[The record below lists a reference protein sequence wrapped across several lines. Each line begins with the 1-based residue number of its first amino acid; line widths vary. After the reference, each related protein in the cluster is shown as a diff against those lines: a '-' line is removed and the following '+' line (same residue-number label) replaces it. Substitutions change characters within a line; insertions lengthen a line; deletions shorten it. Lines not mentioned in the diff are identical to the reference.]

1 MNKRKICVITGS
13 RAEYGLLYYLMQ
25 GVKTDPNLELQII
38 VTGMH
43 LSPEFGLTYREI
55 LSDGF
60 IINAKVEM
68 LMSSDTPIG
77 IGKSIGLGV
86 IGFVDA
92 LSNLQPDI
100 LVLLGDRFEIFAAAQ
115 AALVLKIP
123 VAHIGGGDT
132 TIGAIDEAMR
142 HSITKMSHLH
152 FTTNKLAAKRIT
164 QLGEN
169 SEYIF
174 NVGSPGIDQIRH
186 LKLLT
191 REELEDALN
200 FKLENKN
207 ILITFHPV
215 TLDITPPEE
224 QFQELLVG
232 IDNLLASGKLFD
244 ANSSTD
250 IGIIF
255 TRPNADTNGRII
267 NTMIDSF
274 VTNHSNAKAFVSLG
288 QFLYLNT
295 IAHVDVVVGNSSSG
309 LYEAPSFKKP
319 TVNIGN
325 RQEGRILATSIIN
338 CKPNSDEI
346 QKAILTAF
354 AKDCSATINPYGDG
368 DSSNKILQ
376 ILKNIKN
383 PQDLLIKRFFDLAD
397 GSEDI
402 HIMENNDFDK

>member
-1 MNKRKICVITGS
+1 MNKRKICVVTGS
-13 RAEYGLLYYLMQ
+13 RAEYGLLYYLMK
-25 GVKTDPNLELQII
+25 GIKSDPDLELQII
-38 VTGMH
+38 ATGMH
-43 LSPEFGLTYREI
+43 LSQEFGLTYREI
-55 LSDGF
+55 ISDGF
-60 IINAKVEM
+60 TINAKVEM
-68 LMSSDTPIG
+68 LMSSDSPIG

-100 LVLLGDRFEIFAAAQ
+100 LVLLGDRFEILAVAQ

-132 TIGAIDEAMR
+132 TIGAIDEAIR
-142 HSITKMSHLH
+142 HSITKMSQLH
-152 FTTNKLAAKRIT
+152 FTTNKLAAKRIR

-169 SEYIF
+169 PKYIF
-174 NVGSPGIDQIRH
+174 NVGSPGIDQIKR

-191 REELEDALN
+191 REELEAALI
-200 FKLENKN
+200 FKLKIKN
-207 ILITFHPV
+207 LLITFHPA

-224 QFQELLVG
+224 QFQELLAAL
-232 IDNLLASGKLFD
+232 NKLT
-244 ANSSTD
+244 N
-250 IGIIF
+250 IGFIF

-274 VTNHSNAKAFVSLG
+274 VSNNSNAKAFVSLG
-288 QFLYLNT
+288 QYLYLNT

-309 LYEAPSFKKP
+309 LYEVPSFKKP

-325 RQEGRILATSIIN
+325 RQEGRLLATSIIN
-338 CKPNSDEI
+338 CSPNRDEI

-354 AKDCSATINPYGDG
+354 TTDCSATINPYGAG

-376 ILKNIKN
+376 ILKSIKN
-383 PQDLLIKRFFDLAD
+383 PHDLLMKKFFDIDDDL
-397 GSEDI
+397 EDLRI
-402 HIMENNDFDK
+402 NESNNK

>member
-1 MNKRKICVITGS
+1 MNKRKICVVTGS

-25 GVKTDPNLELQII
+25 GIKSDPDLELQII

-55 LSDGF
+55 ISDGF
-60 IINAKVEM
+60 TINAKVEM

-100 LVLLGDRFEIFAAAQ
+100 LVILGDRFEILAVAQ

-152 FTTNKLAAKRIT
+152 FTTNKLATKRIR

-169 SEYIF
+169 PEYIF
-174 NVGSPGIDQIRH
+174 NVGSPGIDQIKR

-191 REELEDALN
+191 REELEAALN
-200 FKLENKN
+200 FKFKTKN
-207 ILITFHPV
+207 FLITFHPT
-215 TLDITPPEE
+215 TLDTTPPEE

-232 IDNLLASGKLFD
+232 IDNLLSSNKLFD
-244 ANSSTD
+244 ADSSTD

-255 TRPNADTNGRII
+255 TRPNADTAGRII

-274 VTNHSNAKAFVSLG
+274 VTSHLNAKAFVSLG
-288 QFLYLNT
+288 QYLYLNT

-309 LYEAPSFKKP
+309 LYEVPSFKKP

-325 RQEGRILATSIIN
+325 RQEGRLLATSIIN
-338 CKPNSDEI
+338 CPPNRDEI

-354 AKDCSATINPYGDG
+354 AKDCPETINPYGDG

-397 GSEDI
+397 DSEDL
-402 HIMENNDFDK
+402 HIRENNDVDR